1 MELTLASFLNTPWGM
16 AVFIL
21 ADIAVFL
28 AIVALNYRWFF
39 KRFFDI
45 LFSAVFLAVF
55 SPFFLIFLA
64 VSAIYNRVVN
74 AYPALFEKL
83 VFCGKKGKAF
93 TMTVFATE
101 RVLHDA
107 EGGLLPEEERITKFG
122 KFVKGCGI
130 KYYPLLACVFMGK
143 MSFVGP
149 RPLTLA
155 DAAAVSEED
164 KVRFSVRPGLVN
176 SLARYGGEKLTYDDM
191 FEEDAE
197 YVAHIN
203 FFRDISFFMTR
214 FAQKVRGDKVNYLGE
229 VSEKS
234 YLEVLLADGKIAP
247 EEAEAFRADA
257 AAREARR
264 DAARN
269 ERERFERRNLFR

>member
-1 MELTLASFLNTPWGM
+1 
-16 AVFIL
+16 
-21 ADIAVFL
+21 
-28 AIVALNYRWFF
+28 
-39 KRFFDI
+39 
-45 LFSAVFLAVF
+45 
-55 SPFFLIFLA
+55 
-64 VSAIYNRVVN
+64 
-74 AYPALFEKL
+74 
-83 VFCGKKGKAF
+83 
-93 TMTVFATE
+93 MTVFATE

>member
-55 SPFFLIFLA
+55 LPFFLIFLA

-107 EGGLLPEEERITKFG
+107 EGGLLPEEERMTKFG

>member
-93 TMTVFATE
+93 AITVFATE

-107 EGGLLPEEERITKFG
+107 EGGLLPEEERMTKFG

>member
-55 SPFFLIFLA
+55 LPFFLIFLA

-74 AYPALFEKL
+74 VYPALFEKL

-93 TMTVFATE
+93 VMTVFATE

-107 EGGLLPEEERITKFG
+107 EGGLLPEEERMTKFG

-130 KYYPLLACVFMGK
+130 KYYPLLASVFMGK

-234 YLEVLLADGKIAP
+234 YLEVLLAVGKIAP

>member
-107 EGGLLPEEERITKFG
+107 EGGLLPEEERMTKFG

>member
-64 VSAIYNRVVN
+64 VSAIYNKVVN

-93 TMTVFATE
+93 AMTVFATE

-107 EGGLLPEEERITKFG
+107 EGGLLPEEERMTKFG

>member
-93 TMTVFATE
+93 AMTVFATE

-107 EGGLLPEEERITKFG
+107 EGGLLPEEERMTKFG

>member
-269 ERERFERRNLFR
+269 ARERFERRNLFS

>member
-55 SPFFLIFLA
+55 LPFFLIFLA

-93 TMTVFATE
+93 AMTVFATE

-107 EGGLLPEEERITKFG
+107 EGGLLPEDERMTKFG

>member
-45 LFSAVFLAVF
+45 LFSAVLLAVF

-93 TMTVFATE
+93 AMTAFATE

-107 EGGLLPEEERITKFG
+107 EGGLLPEEERMTKFG

>member
-55 SPFFLIFLA
+55 LPFFLIFLA

-83 VFCGKKGKAF
+83 VFCGKKGKSFA
-93 TMTVFATE
+93 MTVFATE

-107 EGGLLPEEERITKFG
+107 EGGLLPEEERMTKFG

-130 KYYPLLACVFMGK
+130 KYYPLLASVFMGK